1 MDSTITRQKLIFIFR
16 ITEGEQIMNNNN
28 QDTVIFADL
37 LSDEVVYL
45 CRRLDKSLY
54 ICTVAEDEHGFYEKN
69 AKNVSI
75 TEARIFAA
83 AVFNQAMSEIG

>member
-1 MDSTITRQKLIFIFR
+1 
-16 ITEGEQIMNNNN
+16 MNNNN

-69 AKNVSI
+69 AKKRFNNRGSYFCSCSI
-75 TEARIFAA
+75 
-83 AVFNQAMSEIG
+83 

>member
-1 MDSTITRQKLIFIFR
+1 
-16 ITEGEQIMNNNN
+16 MNNNN

-83 AVFNQAMSEIG
+83 AVFSQAMSEIG